1 MGILL
6 PESDSSDED
15 DEIKI
20 NYQPTEEDEE
30 CFFLLYHMNVQPSEA
45 KALDSEHRK
54 WMIARFITQKN
65 MEQEA
70 VARHQLMNQIGPN
83 IKNLHV

>member
-45 KALDSEHRK
+45 KALDPEHRK